1 MKTIRN
7 DDGIFVELPKDQIKF
22 ESKEAEIIFDLSLEN
37 DFLEQENKKLKTLL
51 KGTTHCYDEV
61 EHKQLM
67 KENKELK
74 KQLEKKYEKVGTL
87 TGELLYEENTK
98 LINQQKEFIEWLEIR
113 IKDRDKVRKMHELY
127 SLSEERLSSQYFIL
141 QDVLSKYKEI
151 IGGKNE

>member
-7 DDGIFVELPKDQIKF
+7 DDGIFVELSKNQIKF

-37 DFLEQENKKLKTLL
+37 DFLEQEN
-51 KGTTHCYDEV
+51 
-61 EHKQLM
+61 Q
-67 KENKELK
+67 ELK

-151 IGGKNE
+151 IGVKDE